1 MIRSAAAVL
10 LMGTFLN
17 SSFLPSAHG
26 SALTRSFDRTKD
38 LVQELLDVGEK
49 VTREQFQE
57 LASIGTLKAAK
68 GLHKVIDDVRS
79 PYRVRIGYQAF
90 VAFAKD
96 AEVLEFVLK
105 ALRKD
110 ALGHKKES
118 HRFGAALGL
127 TRLGA
132 SAHEALIEIT
142 EKAEDEKTR
151 RMAVASVIDPLARRA
166 DAKALDLLFNNT
178 PLEGNTRSRLLKA
191 LAQAVKNPETGEAVV
206 ENLAD
211 RLADRRASTAI
222 KALLLEILADQ
233 PTEESTKAILGCLRH
248 ESPEVQLAAISIVGA
263 MGDPEH
269 ADELESLT
277 RTKDDDAVVRGA
289 IASLGQILRDDEKQ
303 LRQARRWAKDKR
315 PGARMGAALAL
326 AYGTDQRSGESLREL
341 LLDEDWRVRAE
352 ALIQVGS
359 QRRAT
364 DIPVLIERL
373 GAENGRLGSDVA
385 LVLRQMT
392 GMDHGQTAKRW
403 RAWWEDKGASFE
415 MPTLE
420 KALAAMAEREKR
432 GRSDRSAASFYGLS
446 VRSNSVAF
454 VIDVSGSMS
463 AKAKGR
469 ASTRQGGKTQT
480 RLEVAKDQ
488 LATTVEGLGEGV
500 NFNIIVYGTR
510 VRTWSSELKSMGKKT
525 RQGALDF
532 VQEIALAGGTNTFGG
547 LMAAFGDAEV
557 DTIYLLSDGQ
567 PSAGEL
573 RNPDEIRERIKLL
586 NATRKVRIHCISIG
600 QASGFMR
607 ELAKDT
613 GGRYVEAL

>member
-1 MIRSAAAVL
+1 MKRSAAAVMSLGVCLILGL
-10 LMGTFLN
+10 LPPGHAEV
-17 SSFLPSAHG
+17 SAP
-26 SALTRSFDRTKD
+26 RFDKTKD
-38 LVQELLDVGEK
+38 LVQDLLDAGEK
-49 VTREQFQE
+49 VTREQFGE
-57 LASIGTLKAAK
+57 LASVGTLKAAK
-68 GLHKVIDDVRS
+68 GLHKVVHDVRN
-79 PYRVRIGYQAF
+79 PYRVRLGYL
-90 VAFAKD
+90 AFAAFSKD
-96 AEVLEFVLK
+96 PEALEFTLK

-118 HRFGAALGL
+118 HRVGAALGL

-142 EKAEDEKTR
+142 EKAEEESTR
-151 RMAVASVIDPLARRA
+151 RMTVAPVIEPLAKRA
-166 DAKALDLLFNNT
+166 DGKALELLLTNT
-178 PLEGNTRSRLLKA
+178 PLEGTTRARLAKA
-191 LAQAVKNPETGEAVV
+191 LAEAIKVPDTGEAVV

-211 RLADRRASTAI
+211 RLADRKASTAL
-222 KALLLEILADQ
+222 KAFLLEILADR
-233 PTEESTKAILGCLRH
+233 PTDASTEAILGCLKH

-263 MGDPEH
+263 MGDPENID
-269 ADELESLT
+269 ALQSLT

-303 LRQARRWAKDKR
+303 LRQARRWATDKR

-352 ALIQVGS
+352 AIIQVGS

-373 GAENGRLGSDVA
+373 GAEDGRLNSDVA

-392 GMDHGQTAKRW
+392 GLDFGQTAKRW
-403 RAWWEDKGASFE
+403 GAWWNDAGASFK
-415 MPTLE
+415 MPTRE
-420 KALAAMAEREKR
+420 EALAAMAKREKR
-432 GRSDRSAASFYGLS
+432 GKSDRSAASFYGLS
-446 VRSNSVAF
+446 VQSNSVAF

-469 ASTRQGGKTQT
+469 ASTRQGGKTPT
-480 RLEVAKDQ
+480 RLEVAKAQ
-488 LATTVEGLGEGV
+488 LATTVEGLGDGV
-500 NFNIIVYGTR
+500 KFNIIVFGTR
-510 VRTWSSELKSMGKKT
+510 VMTWSSDLKEMGKRT
-525 RQGALDF
+525 REGALEF

-547 LMAAFGDAEV
+547 LMAAFEDPEV

-573 RNPDEIRERIKLL
+573 RNPDDIRERLKLL
-586 NATRKVRIHCISIG
+586 NSTRKVRIHCISIG

-607 ELAKDT
+607 ALAKDT